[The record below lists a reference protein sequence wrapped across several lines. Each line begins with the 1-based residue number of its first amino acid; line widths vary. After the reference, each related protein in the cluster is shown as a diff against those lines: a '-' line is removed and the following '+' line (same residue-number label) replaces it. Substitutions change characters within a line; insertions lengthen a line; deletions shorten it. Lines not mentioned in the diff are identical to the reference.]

1 MSAGIGRRC
10 RPIPSRTASRLA
22 AAVLAL
28 PLLAGVTPPVTAAIP
43 AATASPGSV
52 SDRAPVAGRAPISV
66 GGLTYRDGAGTRNWG
81 LRKHSA
87 WSTRV
92 IKQRYRVATV
102 GGYRASS
109 GDHGQHLAA
118 DFMVYSKAAKGYKAA
133 RFARKHRRQ
142 LNVTYVIWNQ
152 RIWSVE
158 RAREGWRL
166 MADAGSPTANHK
178 DHVHVS
184 FRSSPNNVTYRR

>member
-10 RPIPSRTASRLA
+10 RPIPSRTAHRLA
-22 AAVLAL
+22 AAVLAF
-28 PLLAGVTPPVTAAIP
+28 PLIAMATPPATAALP
-43 AATASPGSV
+43 AASSTGPV
-52 SDRAPVAGRAPISV
+52 TERAPIANRGPISV
-66 GGLTYRDGAGTRNWG
+66 GGLTYKDGAGTRGWG

-87 WSTRV
+87 WSARV
-92 IKQRYRVATV
+92 VKQRYGIATV

-109 GDHGQHLAA
+109 GDHGQHVAA
-118 DFMVYSKAAKGYKAA
+118 DFMVHSNAAKGYKTA

-158 RAREGWRL
+158 RAREGWRH
-166 MADAGSPTANHK
+166 MADAGSATANHR

-184 FRSSPNNVTYRR
+184 FRSSPNNFTFRR